1 MEIPGLNTESLEDPH
16 PQSTM
21 TLPMT
26 TLCSSNNDDILPAP
40 PQQQPQQ
47 QQTQHCFGGS
57 GTMADAMDTFCLN
70 ISKSEHSFSP
80 VLSSST
86 TNAVT
91 TLTVNASKDIQEA
104 QFVPINHASTIND
117 AEESSIERSSDRDD
131 EPVECGECNKDFQ
144 TLQEYMEHPC
154 ARSESGSRVGRDE
167 NQGSVSDNE
176 LSDGESFDGKIVY
189 NPDGSAYI
197 IEGADSDQSDIDS
210 IVEVPQQ
217 EGSIVVKKGKPDDTK
232 ASIYPQIAN
241 AFFVPRNPTSFF
253 NNFYM
258 VAAQKYTPEAPIM
271 HSYRVYDVRSAKKD
285 LLNESKNGDD
295 TDESNEKSAIR
306 SEDGISTSN
315 AGAATVP
322 TKPILMCFICKLS
335 FGYTK
340 SFIAHAIGEH
350 SMDLNDEEKAIMSRK
365 NASAII
371 QGVGKNKKPLMSFLE
386 PNPTQIPDTTV
397 LPNSRH
403 LTNSHPAPSVCASS
417 TEKDSTSVSYS
428 HGRPNTSEKLTSSKH
443 FHSQNCAVSSQ
454 DFTPHLSNSVTA
466 NSVSEPGLTHA
477 VVTAAATAASMSSLG
492 SSTQIQVTS
501 SSGSQLSSTAADT
514 ATVATTAAAPSAGSI
529 TLNVTNSGD
538 LKPPLSTHLEFER
551 VSVTE
556 AHTPSY
562 SEHNHIERTNSNSFL
577 PSHVQGIAGF
587 LGTCDEHPQG
597 RAHGVECP
605 KCDMVLSS
613 SQSLGGH
620 MTMMHSRNSCKTLKC
635 PKCNWHYKYQ
645 ETLEIHMKEKHPE
658 NETQCIYCVTN
669 QPHPRLARGETY
681 ACGYK
686 PYRCEVCNYSTTTKG
701 NLSIHMQSD
710 KHLNNVQEL
719 ANGGDIKLQP
729 QNFSQ
734 ENAQLKKNKPKPTWR
749 CDVCNYETNVARNLR
764 IHMTSEKHTHNMLA
778 LQQNMKQMQGD
789 MSLHMN
795 PVLLLGQQDPNLLNL
810 QSSLTAPNSQF
821 TFDQPLV
828 QQGSTPNFEAPVDLS
843 KENDLSCFPFE
854 NDEKLSEGAMMLHC
868 CVCNIFTSD
877 TIDTLSHHLN
887 IDRTKQHESDDIIIS
902 AGMYMCNLCT
912 YKTNLKTNFYL
923 HLKTDKHLQR
933 LQLVNHIKEGGA
945 NNEWRLKYLTVNNP
959 VLVRCNACEFC
970 TNSIHK
976 LQMHAN
982 TEAHETCAQLFHH
995 MATIETK
1002 VPSDRREFVC
1012 TLCNF
1017 SARSKCQMFHHAR
1030 CMKHAQND
1038 SMRQLQLQEQGKSQ
1052 ELDLSEIFI
1061 VREYSEDL
1069 GSKMSDSGKIDL
1081 AFSRQTLNVV
1091 SSN

>member
-1 MEIPGLNTESLEDPH
+1 
-16 PQSTM
+16 
-21 TLPMT
+21 
-26 TLCSSNNDDILPAP
+26 
-40 PQQQPQQ
+40 
-47 QQTQHCFGGS
+47 
-57 GTMADAMDTFCLN
+57 MADSIDPFGLN

-80 VLSSST
+80 VLSGST
-86 TNAVT
+86 TNGVSSLS
-91 TLTVNASKDIQEA
+91 TLSVNASKDVRDA
-104 QFVPINHASTIND
+104 QFVPINHASSIND
-117 AEESSIERSSDRDD
+117 AEESSIERSSDHDD
-131 EPVECGECNKDFQ
+131 EPVECGECNKEFL

-154 ARSESGSRVGRDE
+154 ARSESGSRVGREE
-167 NQGSVSDNE
+167 NQGSISDNE
-176 LSDGESFDGKIVY
+176 LSDGESFDGRIVY

-210 IVEVPQQ
+210 IVDVPQQ
-217 EGSIVVKKGKPDDTK
+217 EGSIIVKKGKVEDSK
-232 ASIYPQIAN
+232 ASVYPQIAN
-241 AFFVPRNPTSFF
+241 AFFVPRNTASFF

-258 VAAQKYTPEAPIM
+258 VSAQKYMPDAPIM

-285 LLNESKNGDD
+285 LLNEGKSGDD
-295 TDESNEKSAIR
+295 CSESNEKSAIR
-306 SEDGISTSN
+306 CEDSISTSN

-350 SMDLNDEEKAIMSRK
+350 SMDLNEEEKAIMSRK

-371 QGVGKNKKPLMSFLE
+371 QGVGKHKKPLMSFLE
-386 PNPTQIPDTTV
+386 PNPTPVPETTV
-397 LPNSRH
+397 LSNPRH
-403 LTNSHPAPSVCASS
+403 LTNSHPTSTVC
-417 TEKDSTSVSYS
+417 STSVDKDSSTSVIYS
-428 HGRPNTSEKLTSSKH
+428 HGRPNTSEKLTSSRH
-443 FHSQNCAVSSQ
+443 FHPQNCSIPSQ
-454 DFTPHLSNSVTA
+454 DLTSHITHGLSA
-466 NSVSEPGLTHA
+466 NSEAAITS
-477 VVTAAATAASMSSLG
+477 AAATTL
-492 SSTQIQVTS
+492 SSTQLQLATS
-501 SSGSQLSSTAADT
+501 VGCQLTPAAVET
-514 ATVATTAAAPSAGSI
+514 TTTAAVTPEISNPHNEASIGDSKVPSS
-529 TLNVTNSGD
+529 SS
-538 LKPPLSTHLEFER
+538 PSSSSHLELER
-551 VSVTE
+551 ATVSDSV
-556 AHTPSY
+556 PLPY
-562 SEHNHIERTNSNSFL
+562 SESNHIERTNSHTFL
-577 PSHVQGIAGF
+577 TSPIQGIPGF
-587 LGTCDEHPQG
+587 LGSCDEHPQG

-605 KCDMVLSS
+605 KCDMILSS

-658 NETQCIYCVTN
+658 NDAQCIYCVTN

-719 ANGGDIKLQP
+719 ANGGDIKLQT
-729 QNFSQ
+729 QSFNQ

-795 PVLLLGQQDPNLLNL
+795 PVLLLGQQDPALLNL
-810 QSSLTAPNSQF
+810 QSSLSASNSQF
-821 TFDQPLV
+821 SFDQPLI
-828 QQGSTPNFEAPVDLS
+828 QQGTTRNFEIPVDLS
-843 KENDLSCFPFE
+843 KENDLSCFSYE
-854 NDEKLSEGAMMLHC
+854 NDEKLAEGAMMLHC

-877 TIDTLSHHLN
+877 TIDMLSHHLN
-887 IDRTKQHESDDIIIS
+887 IDRTKQHETDDIIIS

-995 MATIETK
+995 LASIEMK
-1002 VPSDRREFVC
+1002 IPVGRREFVC

-1017 SARSKCQMFHHAR
+1017 SARSKCQMFHHAK

-1038 SMRQLQLQEQGKSQ
+1038 SLRQLQLQEQGKCQ
-1052 ELDLSEIFI
+1052 PMDLSEIFI
-1061 VREYSEDL
+1061 VREYMDDNIP
-1069 GSKMSDSGKIDL
+1069 KMSDSGALFVLLREFGAII
-1081 AFSRQTLNVV
+1081 APEIN
-1091 SSN
+1091 